1 MDQNKANLL
10 LGSQPW
16 AALEKFRLALPVF
29 QAPVLPNFPKLDAR
43 WTVPISGQFRLAGA
57 ELVEIGSALEK
68 KLSIVTKAMEKF
80 IEHEDRCKR
89 LEQAGWLPHPASP
102 WHLLDNRDLNGA
114 ALNEAVEQHYVA
126 QWPAVRAKIE
136 VAITS
141 YLIDDEAK
149 LTFREALLAHEAGL
163 FRCVPRTLFPEIERV
178 SRAVLHHGAMDK
190 IASQPELKKIVGS
203 LCPQDLA
210 REGVSGLRLYNKLVD
225 HMYANMPTPEDVA
238 AIAAEPV
245 PNRHAA
251 VHGYVPYN
259 TLRHSMNA
267 LIIAEYLF
275 HAISVQV
282 EMADAISET
291 VAA

>member
-1 MDQNKANLL
+1 MDQNKAKLL
-10 LGSQPW
+10 MASQPW
-16 AALEKFRLALPVF
+16 AAIEKFRLALPVF
-29 QAPVLPNFPKLDAR
+29 QAPVLPNFPKLDGR
-43 WTVPISGQFRLAGA
+43 WTVPISGQFRLASA
-57 ELVEIGSALEK
+57 ELLEIGSALEK
-68 KLSIVTKAMEKF
+68 ELSAVTKAMQKS

-114 ALNEAVEQHYVA
+114 ALNESVEQYYVDE
-126 QWPAVRAKIE
+126 WPAVRNSIE
-136 VAITS
+136 TAIAS
-141 YLIDDEAK
+141 YLVDDEAK
-149 LTFREALLAHEAGL
+149 LTFREALGAHEAGL

-178 SRAVLHHGAMDK
+178 SRAVIHRGAMDK
-190 IASQPELKKIVGS
+190 IASQPEMQKIVGS

-225 HMYANMPTPEDVA
+225 HMYANMPTPEHVA

-259 TLRHSMNA
+259 TLRHSVNA

-282 EMADAISET
+282 EMAAAICET
-291 VAA
+291 EAA